1 MRKHEKLKQSQTVEI
16 KQQTFKQLM
25 EKEEIAKE
33 IRKCLEINENKNTTY
48 QNLCEMAKVVLRG
61 RFIAINAYI

>member
-1 MRKHEKLKQSQTVEI
+1 
-16 KQQTFKQLM
+16 M

-33 IRKCLEINENKNTTY
+33 IRKYLEINENKNTTY